1 MTFSSTEVEVRN
13 ESFSD
18 CIDRSVYQKL
28 GCVSPWETNSTISS
42 LPTCSTF
49 SDFERMM
56 TEYTTVRK
64 LLRYRQWLIN
74 IVWNIS
80 QIVMSDRHDYFD
92 RCSTP
97 QTYYEFGV
105 FYIIFYMKL
114 MISVLDSW
122 PGILWW
128 LLSLVKPL

>member
-1 MTFSSTEVEVRN
+1 MVEFNIDSVVLPLDSVSDVMFSISVFTVSVSVSDVEVIVRN

-64 LLRYRQWLIN
+64 LLRCRQ
-74 IVWNIS
+74 
-80 QIVMSDRHDYFD
+80 
-92 RCSTP
+92 
-97 QTYYEFGV
+97 
-105 FYIIFYMKL
+105 
-114 MISVLDSW
+114 
-122 PGILWW
+122 
-128 LLSLVKPL
+128 